1 MEKNFQDFSMQEAL
15 RLSQTPAGQRLLAM
29 LQQQYGEQLRQVI
42 NQAASGQYEEV
53 QRKMADL
60 LSNPEAQSLLNQM
73 RGSQNG

>member
-15 RLSQTPAGQRLLAM
+15 RLAQTSAGQRLLAM

-42 NQAASGQYEEV
+42 NQAAAGHYEEV
-53 QRKMADL
+53 QRKVTDL

>member
-15 RLSQTPAGQRLLAM
+15 RLAQTPAGQRLLAM

-53 QRKMADL
+53 QRKIADL

>member
-15 RLSQTPAGQRLLAM
+15 RLAQTPAGQRLLAM

-42 NQAASGQYEEV
+42 NQAAAGHYEEV
-53 QRKMADL
+53 QRKMTDL
-60 LSNPEAQSLLNQM
+60 LSNPEAQTLLNQM

>member
-15 RLSQTPAGQRLLAM
+15 RLAQTPAGQRLLAM
-29 LQQQYGEQLRQVI
+29 LQQQYGDQLRQVI
-42 NQAASGQYEEV
+42 NQAAAGHYEEV

-60 LSNPEAQSLLNQM
+60 LSNPEAQTLLNQM

>member
-15 RLSQTPAGQRLLAM
+15 RLAETPAGQRLLAI

-42 NQAASGQYEEV
+42 DQAAAGHYEEV
-53 QRKMADL
+53 QRKMASA
-60 LSNPEAQSLLNQM
+60 LSNPEAQSLLKQL

>member
-15 RLSQTPAGQRLLAM
+15 RLAQTPAGQRLLAM

-42 NQAASGQYEEV
+42 NQAASGHYEEV

>member
-15 RLSQTPAGQRLLAM
+15 RLAQTPAGQRLLTM

-42 NQAASGQYEEV
+42 NQAAAGHYEEV
-53 QRKMADL
+53 QRKMTDL

>member
-15 RLSQTPAGQRLLAM
+15 RLAQTPAGQRLLAM

-42 NQAASGQYEEV
+42 NQAAAGHYEEV
-53 QRKMADL
+53 QRKMTDL

>member
-15 RLSQTPAGQRLLAM
+15 RLAQTPAGQRLLAM

-42 NQAASGQYEEV
+42 TQAAAGHYEEV
-53 QRKMADL
+53 QRKMTDL
-60 LSNPEAQSLLNQM
+60 LSNPEAQTLLNQM

>member
-15 RLSQTPAGQRLLAM
+15 RLAQTPAGQRLLAV

-42 NQAASGQYEEV
+42 DQAAAGHYEEV
-53 QRKMADL
+53 QRKMTDL

>member
-15 RLSQTPAGQRLLAM
+15 RLAQTPAGQRLLAV

-42 NQAASGQYEEV
+42 DQAAAGHYEEV
-53 QRKMADL
+53 QRKMTDL
-60 LSNPEAQSLLNQM
+60 LYNPEAQSLLNQM

>member
-15 RLSQTPAGQRLLAM
+15 RLAQTPAGQRLLAM

>member
-15 RLSQTPAGQRLLAM
+15 RLAQTPAGQRLLAM

-42 NQAASGQYEEV
+42 NQAAAGHYEEV
-53 QRKMADL
+53 QRKMTDL
-60 LSNPEAQSLLNQM
+60 LSNPDAQSLLNQM

>member
-15 RLSQTPAGQRLLAM
+15 RLAQTPAGQRLLAM

-42 NQAASGQYEEV
+42 NQAAAGHYEEV
-53 QRKMADL
+53 QRKMTDL
-60 LSNPEAQSLLNQM
+60 QSNPEAQSLLNQM